1 MPVLLSAVTL
11 DNYGGT
17 CNYAPPSWLTLFEGP
32 GGPPRTAARAK
43 RELDERLAFGDG
55 AHRPYI
61 HLVDGGVADNVG
73 MRSVLMVLE
82 LMEAL
87 QQAGKATS
95 FDRVRRIV
103 VFVVNSVSSP
113 RTHWDESKTPPGIV
127 DTLVQASGVP
137 IDHFSYEAMELLKD
151 KQARWQ
157 SLRRL
162 RASPEFAGSR
172 NPAIAGDLKGPD
184 VDLFAIDV
192 SFAALKDK
200 AEVEYLNGLPT
211 SFVLSDEAVD
221 RLRAAAGTIIMAS
234 PEFQRLLKEGG
245 AKVVPA
251 PSGQGPK

>member
-1 MPVLLSAVTL
+1 M
-11 DNYGGT
+11 
-17 CNYAPPSWLTLFEGP
+17 
-32 GGPPRTAARAK
+32 
-43 RELDERLAFGDG
+43 
-55 AHRPYI
+55 
-61 HLVDGGVADNVG
+61 
-73 MRSVLMVLE
+73 
-82 LMEAL
+82 
-87 QQAGKATS
+87 
-95 FDRVRRIV
+95 
-103 VFVVNSVSSP
+103 
-113 RTHWDESKTPPGIV
+113 
-127 DTLVQASGVP
+127 P
-137 IDHFSYEAMELLKD
+137 IDHYSYEAMELLKD

-172 NPAIAGDLKGPD
+172 NPAIADDLKGPD

-251 PSGQGPK
+251 PSKQEPK